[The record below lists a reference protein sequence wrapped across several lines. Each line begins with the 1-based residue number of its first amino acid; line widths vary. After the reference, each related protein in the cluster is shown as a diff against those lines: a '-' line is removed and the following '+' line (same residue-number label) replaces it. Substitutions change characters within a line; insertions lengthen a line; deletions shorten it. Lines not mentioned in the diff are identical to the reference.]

1 MIHLEEAGL
10 DTETAHQSVQ
20 KLRREAPKQLQC
32 VWNNLNLHPKHRFEK
47 MADPVSEI
55 NWMASLWMKERID
68 VNYLNDDV
76 KKPSKKIAEL
86 SVADFL
92 PTSKAW
98 FHIC

>member
-1 MIHLEEAGL
+1 M
-10 DTETAHQSVQ
+10 
-20 KLRREAPKQLQC
+20 C
-32 VWNNLNLHPKHRFEK
+32 VGQPNLHLKHRFER

-68 VNYLNDDV
+68 MNYLNDDV

-98 FHIC
+98 FHIR